1 MHNKELG
8 CEEARWMAL
17 AKDRVVRVISDI
29 GSWGYTVGRMVHYE
43 DGFHGNKLVGT
54 GSGSC
59 SVASFDTSGVGNSC
73 YATAE
78 LVNEKGDTGF
88 EILATVKMRI
98 QFFWYMKSRRWVIGS
113 DVSRP
118 LHFLDTPGTDHLVTR
133 RYIPERRNYAK
144 LGLTKIGFQMAQNFV
159 QWRNL
164 MLEVHNT
171 RVLLSESCLI
181 SKT

>member
-1 MHNKELG
+1 VRKQD
-8 CEEARWMAL
+8 RWHWL
-17 AKDRVVRVISDI
+17 RIVFYVLLVLLV
-29 GSWGYTVGRMVHYE
+29 WGYAFGRFVHYE

-88 EILATVKMRI
+88 EILVTVQLRI

-113 DVSRP
+113 
-118 LHFLDTPGTDHLVTR
+118 R
-133 RYIPERRNYAK
+133 RFEATAFP
-144 LGLTKIGFQMAQNFV
+144 
-159 QWRNL
+159 
-164 MLEVHNT
+164 
-171 RVLLSESCLI
+171 
-181 SKT
+181 